1 MSNIYS
7 KVYTEFYPQYNFR
20 FSGLKDTYDKYVL
33 LRDADGKLI
42 VKDKETKVVTSDKL
56 MVARMRF
63 CISWFDSVGLALGL
77 GGPQDSTEENDKL
90 KYHFVFRNDKI
101 KASYTQMMTI
111 ICKQLKT
118 TGNIDMK
125 EISRIL
131 DKEYGNEYGYN
142 IVNELSSNQRYL
154 DAINDWSRYAIPDAL
169 QQTKPL
175 LVSCEQENHPRM

>member
-33 LRDADGKLI
+33 LMDVDGKLI
-42 VKDKETKVVTSDKL
+42 VKNKETKEVTSDKV
-56 MVARMRF
+56 MVARMKF

-77 GGPQDSTEENDKL
+77 GGPQDSTEENNKF
-90 KYHFVFRNDKI
+90 KYHCAFRYNEAKV
-101 KASYTQMMTI
+101 SYEQMMNI
-111 ICKQLKT
+111 IYKQLKT

-125 EISRIL
+125 EISSIL
-131 DKEYGNEYGYN
+131 SKEYGNKYGSN
-142 IVNELSSNQRYL
+142 IVNKLSSKQKYL
-154 DAINDWSRYAIPDAL
+154 DAVNVWSRYAIPDAL